1 MEGLLRNSLEQ
12 IIEESRMRLVE
23 TIGRTEEIWQPYN
36 LQTTTKLRDTLLDM
50 DAMGIDMKSQVTG
63 DTWINLTPSTVNFCR
78 HFLSVTESCGYLAK
92 NETLKMNVEIL
103 LKDLFLAQHSI
114 KPSPA
119 ITVDVSFCGVSWAS
133 NLLTIWPLLFV
144 SWTLWHVTKAICLM
158 FCYRLQ
164 WPSSRI
170 TRTQS
175 VSFSVI
181 FCKCYRI
188 RINRQS
194 QSHAVSTRRTWSRW
208 KWQGMHLG

>member
-1 MEGLLRNSLEQ
+1 MRSGSYSKSLGIPTNKISYISDNLKLTDIGLDLSYHMEGLLRNSLEQ

-36 LQTTTKLRDTLLDM
+36 LQTTSKLRETLLDM

-92 NETLKMNVEIL
+92 NETLKMNVEVL

-119 ITVDVSFCGVSWAS
+119 ITVDVSIYLSEVRFKF
-133 NLLTIWPLLFV
+133 TIFLSAFFV
-144 SWTLWHVTKAICLM
+144 
-158 FCYRLQ
+158 
-164 WPSSRI
+164 
-170 TRTQS
+170 
-175 VSFSVI
+175 FS
-181 FCKCYRI
+181 
-188 RINRQS
+188 
-194 QSHAVSTRRTWSRW
+194 
-208 KWQGMHLG
+208 